1 MTAIACEGLTKH
13 YGTVV
18 GLHDLNLAVA
28 EGAIFGFLGPN
39 GAGKTTTIKLLTG
52 LSRPTSGRAWV
63 AGQEVAADNITMRA
77 RIGYLAEEPAFYGW
91 MTGEEFLIF
100 VGKLF
105 GLRGEELARRV
116 RDVLDLADLGPA
128 ARRRIAGYSR
138 GMRQRLGI
146 AQAMINRPDVLLLD
160 EPCSALDPV
169 GRKDVLEVIEQL
181 RGQATVFMSTH
192 ILADVE
198 RVCDSVGII
207 DHGRIVVQAPIE
219 ALRESYAA
227 PVFLVEFEASHEQ
240 VTALAD
246 GLRERP
252 WVTTVEAGESRVGES
267 RLRLFARDLALAK
280 RDLPALVTASGMTLL
295 RYELASPSLED
306 VFVHLTSASALT
318 GDVRA
323 DADVSVTEGNQ

>member
-18 GLHDLNLAVA
+18 GLHDLNLVVA

-39 GAGKTTTIKLLTG
+39 GAGKTTTIRLLTG
-52 LSRPTSGRAWV
+52 LSRPTSGRAWIG
-63 AGQEVAADNITMRA
+63 GQEVAADNITMRT
-77 RIGYLAEEPAFYGW
+77 RVGYLAEEPAFYGW
-91 MTGEEFLIF
+91 MTGEELLVF

-105 GLRGEELARRV
+105 GLRGEELAGRV
-116 RDVLDLADLGPA
+116 RDLLDLADLGPA
-128 ARRRIAGYSR
+128 TRRRIAGYSR

-160 EPCSALDPV
+160 EPCSALDPA

-207 DHGRIVVQAPIE
+207 DHGKIVVQAPIE
-219 ALRESYAA
+219 ALRERYAA
-227 PVFLVEFEASHEQ
+227 PIFLVEFEASHER

-252 WVTTVEAGESRVGES
+252 WVAAVEA
-267 RLRLFARDLALAK
+267 
-280 RDLPALVTASGMTLL
+280 
-295 RYELASPSLED
+295 
-306 VFVHLTSASALT
+306 
-318 GDVRA
+318 
-323 DADVSVTEGNQ
+323 

>member
-1 MTAIACEGLTKH
+1 MTAIVCEGLTKH

-18 GLHDLNLAVA
+18 GLHDLNLAVS
-28 EGAIFGFLGPN
+28 EGTIFGFLGPN

-63 AGQEVAADNITMRA
+63 AGQEVAADNIAMRA

-100 VGKLF
+100 VGRLF
-105 GLRGEELARRV
+105 GLRGEELAGRV
-116 RDVLDLADLGPA
+116 HNLLDLADLGPA
-128 ARRRIAGYSR
+128 ARRRIGGYSR

-146 AQAMINRPDVLLLD
+146 AQAMINHPDVLLLD

-169 GRKDVLEVIEQL
+169 GRKDVLGVIEQL
-181 RGQATVFMSTH
+181 RGQAMVFMSTH

-207 DHGRIVVQAPIE
+207 DHGKIVVQAPIE
-219 ALRESYAA
+219 ALRERYAA
-227 PVFLVEFEASHEQ
+227 PIFLVEFETNHGQ

-246 GLRERP
+246 TLRELP
-252 WVTTVEAGESRVGES
+252 WVATVEVGEN
-267 RLRLFARDLALAK
+267 RLRVSARDLALAK
-280 RDLPALVTASGMTLL
+280 RDLPPLVTGAGMTLL
-295 RYELASPSLED
+295 RYELTSPSLED
-306 VFVHLTSASALT
+306 VFVHLTSASAET
-318 GDVRA
+318 DT
-323 DADVSVTEGNQ
+323 VSVKEATL